1 MEDPGTLIYVAFLVI
16 SLIAGWYRNRKKNQE
31 GKVNSDAPELVKEGD
46 SLEQVPSFTSQEIER
61 SMADKLKMKND
72 AKARLRELMAD
83 PRLQEKKA
91 DKRSAAKEAKEAQSV
106 LDSSSTNDDEIFDAR
121 KAFIYSEIFNAPYI

>member
-1 MEDPGTLIYVAFLVI
+1 MM
-16 SLIAGWYRNRKKNQE
+16 Q
-31 GKVNSDAPELVKEGD
+31 
-46 SLEQVPSFTSQEIER
+46 
-61 SMADKLKMKND
+61 
-72 AKARLRELMAD
+72 ARLRELMAD